1 MKKEQYK
8 EDINYIK
15 GILWFMKKIDLVM
28 MFCILSIIVIGIVYI
43 FLDTIFSFGI
53 VIVKKDIRL
62 TLIFVEYVF
71 SILLIIILLIKK
83 RNRNKK

>member
-1 MKKEQYK
+1 
-8 EDINYIK
+8 
-15 GILWFMKKIDLVM
+15 MKKIDLVM

>member
-1 MKKEQYK
+1 
-8 EDINYIK
+8 
-15 GILWFMKKIDLVM
+15 MKKIDLVM

-43 FLDTIFSFGI
+43 FLDTIFSLGI